1 LAPNRYRHFLLAFTP
16 GRPPKGLLG
25 SCAIALLALALSLAA
40 GAQETENYRDEDRT
54 APRFQIDPVA
64 QAHAILEAGYQTE
77 LPNLQPP
84 EKSDPEN
91 PRQMEMQSILPNIM
105 FKIGLV
111 LGGIILLVVIVNL
124 FYSTHRWTGEDEI
137 PEYEREGFGFDQLSL
152 EDPDQLAAGG
162 RYAEAIHAM
171 LLRALALAA
180 GRLDLT
186 WPHSLTS
193 REIMGS
199 ASLTPTARENLDD
212 LITRVEIHHFGGR
225 VPQADD
231 FQHCRRVYQN
241 LAADPIK
248 VMS

>member
-1 LAPNRYRHFLLAFTP
+1 MAPNRYRHFLLAT
-16 GRPPKGLLG
+16 
-25 SCAIALLALALSLAA
+25 ALLVLSLAA
-40 GAQETENYRDEDRT
+40 GAQENAPYGDEDRT
-54 APRFQIDPVA
+54 APRFQLDPVTRA
-64 QAHAILEAGYQTE
+64 RAILEAGYQTD

-84 EKSDPEN
+84 EKSDPGK
-91 PRQMEMQSILPNIM
+91 PRPQEMQSILPDIM

-111 LGGIILLVVIVNL
+111 LGGIILLIVIVNL
-124 FYSTHRWTGEDEI
+124 FYSTNRWAGDDET
-137 PEYEREGFGFDQLSL
+137 PEQENAGFGFDQLSL

-180 GRLDLT
+180 GRLGLT

-199 ASLTPTARENLDD
+199 ASLTATARENLDD

-248 VMS
+248 VTP